1 MVWNNGS
8 ISKVRKLKCVFFLY
22 LFRHGQTDMNIVRR
36 YQGQLLNEKLN
47 AEGVKQAK
55 ELAVSFAD
63 CPLEIIYSSP
73 LRRAY
78 ETARILQD
86 YRGVPLRVAYDLIE
100 ADHGVADGML
110 REEIVAAYPEEFRC
124 WRNLEEAFIDS
135 RFERG
140 ESKREIRNRAVRV
153 LLDIASCGHTHIA
166 VATHSMVLRCL
177 LTYFGKLQ
185 ADIPHAQIIRLVAE
199 NGKLS
204 LL

>member
-1 MVWNNGS
+1 M
-8 ISKVRKLKCVFFLY
+8 
-22 LFRHGQTDMNIVRR
+22 
-36 YQGQLLNEKLN
+36 
-47 AEGVKQAK
+47 
-55 ELAVSFAD
+55 
-63 CPLEIIYSSP
+63 
-73 LRRAY
+73 
-78 ETARILQD
+78 
-86 YRGVPLRVAYDLIE
+86 
-100 ADHGVADGML
+100 ADGML